1 MTKNLSHI
9 INVMFVPILFIFAIW
24 FVKGYELISEISL
37 SGLAVFPW
45 NTEKILNIFTFP
57 LVHADFSHLL
67 NNTYPII
74 ILGGIISSVYKEI
87 SNAVFF
93 LSYIL
98 SGIIFWFLG
107 DSTPV
112 IGASGVVYA
121 LGSFILFSG
130 FIKKQPR
137 LAMLSFLV
145 IFLNFF
151 NLWGIIEIENDNIS
165 QTAHLS
171 GVIAG
176 LIIAVIFKNK
186 GPQAKKYNYELEE
199 ELELAEEQKDININY
214 IYKNKENTSEQK
226 TP

>member
-9 INVMFVPILFIFAIW
+9 INVMFIPILFVFAIW
-24 FVKGYELISEISL
+24 FVKGYEIISESSFSWFAISP
-37 SGLAVFPW
+37 S
-45 NTEKILNIFTFP
+45 NTDRILNIFTFP
-57 LVHADFSHLL
+57 FIHADFSHLL

-87 SNAVFF
+87 SNSVFF

-112 IGASGVVYA
+112 IGASGIVYA
-121 LGSFILFSG
+121 LGSFVLVSG

-151 NLWGIIEIENDNIS
+151 NLWGIIEIEQDNIS

-171 GVIAG
+171 GSITG
-176 LIIAVIFKNK
+176 LIIAVLFRNK
-186 GPQAKKYNYELEE
+186 GPQEKKYNYELEE
-199 ELELAEEQKDININY
+199 ELEKERKNIEINY
-214 IYKNKENTSEQK
+214 IYKKEE
-226 TP
+226 

>member
-9 INVMFVPILFIFAIW
+9 INVMFVPILFVFAIW
-24 FVKGYELISEISL
+24 FVKGYELISESSF
-37 SGLAVFPW
+37 SGLAIFPGDI
-45 NTEKILNIFTFP
+45 EKILNIFTFP
-57 LVHADFSHLL
+57 FIHAKDFSHLL

-87 SNAVFF
+87 SNSVFF

-112 IGASGVVYA
+112 IGASGIVYA
-121 LGSFILFSG
+121 LGSFILVSG

-151 NLWGIIEIENDNIS
+151 NLWGIIEIEQDNIS

-171 GVIAG
+171 GAIAG
-176 LIIAVIFKNK
+176 LTIAVLFRNK
-186 GPQAKKYNYELEE
+186 GPQEKIYNYELEE
-199 ELELAEEQKDININY
+199 EREKERKDIDINY
-214 IYKNKENTSEQK
+214 IYKKDE
-226 TP
+226 

>member
-1 MTKNLSHI
+1 MKKNLSHL
-9 INVMFVPILFIFAIW
+9 INVMFIPILFVFAIW
-24 FVKGYELISEISL
+24 FVKGYELISENSL
-37 SGLAVFPW
+37 SELAIHPW
-45 NTEKILNIFTFP
+45 NTEKILNILTFP
-57 LVHADFSHLL
+57 LIHADFSHLL

-87 SNAVFF
+87 SNRVFL
-93 LSYIL
+93 LSYVL
-98 SGIIFWFLG
+98 SGMIFWGLG

-121 LGSFILFSG
+121 LGSFILVSG

-137 LAMLSFLV
+137 LAMLSFLI

-151 NLWGIIEIENDNIS
+151 NLWGIIEIEKDNIS

-176 LIIAVIFKNK
+176 LIIAFIYRKK
-186 GPQAKKYNYELEE
+186 GPQAKIYNYELEE
-199 ELELAEEQKDININY
+199 ELERKVMDINY
-214 IYKNKENTSEQK
+214 SYKKDD
-226 TP
+226 